1 MKKLRSPF
9 ITFLC
14 CVLAVPTCGV
24 LVGTL
29 NIPEG
34 LDVEPL
40 IALLR
45 PWVAVGTLLGLARL
59 ILRPVL
65 RLLSAPLGCLT
76 FGLFGLVID
85 VGLIYGCACLVD
97 GFAMPTLLY
106 AVLTAIFINI
116 VSAISGEYRAG
127 SARAH

>member
-1 MKKLRSPF
+1 MKKRRSPF
-9 ITFLC
+9 LTFLC

-24 LVGTL
+24 LTGVLT
-29 NIPEG
+29 IPEG
-34 LDVEPL
+34 LAIEPL

-45 PWVAVGTLLGLARL
+45 PWIAVGTLLGLARL
-59 ILRPVL
+59 ILRPIL
-65 RLLSAPLGCLT
+65 RMLSAPLGCLT

-85 VGLIYGCACLVD
+85 VGLLYACSYLVD

-116 VSAISGEYRAG
+116 VAAISGEYRAG
-127 SARAH
+127 RARTH